1 MSALRLWRAPLLLGF
16 LTVVSQLSALLGDG
30 WWDHLSTLALAV
42 PVAACAWL
50 TLRGSRW
57 RKR

>member
-1 MSALRLWRAPLLLGF
+1 MSALRLWRAPLLLGL
-16 LTVVSQLSALLGDG
+16 LTGIGLLSALLGDG
-30 WWDHLSTLALAV
+30 WWDHLSTLALAA

-57 RKR
+57 RRR